1 MTTTSAHSTAHDD
14 GNANELPMSVVNSN
28 ETYDKEH
35 LFRNLSEEKAKF
47 MWFQLLI
54 EIIFRLN
61 CNEYDCRQ
69 MLDEC
74 RAKYIGNAA
83 ELKKM
88 DEFQS
93 SFKPEDAIK
102 WYTRDSFLY
111 RLLNQAFRSENIDEI
126 FKFRFF
132 IHYLHKQLFSLHREY
147 AWQKHLIVYHGKSLP
162 VVHLRKLRNN
172 INGLLSMNTF
182 LSTTLNK
189 AVAEIFCGDDSVRPN
204 MEPVIFEIHVNDT
217 AAEISQRVAYASVRN
232 LTDFAEEEEILF
244 SVGAVFRILSIAQ
257 DLNDSNKT
265 WHIKLEL
272 TVEKDLEPLHKY
284 FRELISVE
292 VNINLT
298 ILGKFFRLMGDF
310 NRALRYYDM
319 LIKQLSSDNEQL
331 PLIYNNL
338 GTAWCAKGDWQQ
350 ALKCYNQAKNLL
362 ESIPTVPNK
371 EHTLTLIYQG
381 FTGIYQIIHQWELGV
396 RYGLKCLNLQSQ
408 CLPEKHPE
416 IADTCLTLGWCY
428 ARLGEYKN
436 ASEMYHRALDIQMS
450 TLPQYHPQIA
460 ATLNNLAGLYK
471 DTGDYEIAL
480 EYYRKAY
487 EIYSLISPDGYGVAT
502 IYNNLGRL
510 YAKMKHYPLSI
521 NYYEKCIEL
530 RERLE

>member
-111 RLLNQAFRSENIDEI
+111 R
-126 FKFRFF
+126 
-132 IHYLHKQLFSLHREY
+132 
-147 AWQKHLIVYHGKSLP
+147 
-162 VVHLRKLRNN
+162 
-172 INGLLSMNTF
+172 
-182 LSTTLNK
+182 
-189 AVAEIFCGDDSVRPN
+189 
-204 MEPVIFEIHVNDT
+204 
-217 AAEISQRVAYASVRN
+217 
-232 LTDFAEEEEILF
+232 
-244 SVGAVFRILSIAQ
+244 
-257 DLNDSNKT
+257 
-265 WHIKLEL
+265 
-272 TVEKDLEPLHKY
+272 
-284 FRELISVE
+284 
-292 VNINLT
+292 
-298 ILGKFFRLMGDF
+298 
-310 NRALRYYDM
+310 
-319 LIKQLSSDNEQL
+319 
-331 PLIYNNL
+331 
-338 GTAWCAKGDWQQ
+338 
-350 ALKCYNQAKNLL
+350 
-362 ESIPTVPNK
+362 
-371 EHTLTLIYQG
+371 
-381 FTGIYQIIHQWELGV
+381 IYQIIHQWELGV

-460 ATLNNLAGLYK
+460 ATLNNLA
-471 DTGDYEIAL
+471 
-480 EYYRKAY
+480 
-487 EIYSLISPDGYGVAT
+487 
-502 IYNNLGRL
+502 
-510 YAKMKHYPLSI
+510 
-521 NYYEKCIEL
+521 
-530 RERLE
+530 

>member
-111 RLLNQAFRSENIDEI
+111 Q
-126 FKFRFF
+126 
-132 IHYLHKQLFSLHREY
+132 
-147 AWQKHLIVYHGKSLP
+147 
-162 VVHLRKLRNN
+162 
-172 INGLLSMNTF
+172 
-182 LSTTLNK
+182 
-189 AVAEIFCGDDSVRPN
+189 
-204 MEPVIFEIHVNDT
+204 
-217 AAEISQRVAYASVRN
+217 
-232 LTDFAEEEEILF
+232 
-244 SVGAVFRILSIAQ
+244 
-257 DLNDSNKT
+257 
-265 WHIKLEL
+265 
-272 TVEKDLEPLHKY
+272 
-284 FRELISVE
+284 